1 MTDRSDTAA
10 ASDPTPEGPTRNASH
25 SGTPSKVARTT
36 EVLRVLAR
44 HVRIDWLKLAQLD
57 LPESIEPS
65 APETLADDLEELGAT
80 FVKLGQ
86 LLSSR
91 TDFVPEP
98 YIEALSRL
106 HERVKPLDSATVRA
120 ILEEELGAPAEVRF
134 AHFELEPLAS
144 ASLGQVH
151 RAILRRPSADERDA
165 GAATGEE
172 FDRQVVVKVQRPG
185 IRESIHQDFEILEQI
200 ARALDRNTDIARRVA
215 LPEIVD
221 EMRSAMN
228 RELDYRIEARSLDR
242 LGEILEDYP
251 LIEVPRPL
259 FSHSTGRVLT
269 MTWVDGVKVTE
280 IDPGRQAS
288 VDGSALADEL
298 FGAYLEQV
306 LVHGFFHA
314 DPHPGNLLVTTDGR
328 LALIDL
334 GMTGEL
340 TRERRSQLIKL
351 LTAIAD
357 GRAGEAAEVCVEIGE
372 REPHFDRRRFD
383 RGVETLV
390 GQADHA
396 SLDELRFGELMVSM
410 VRLAAE
416 TGLRTAP
423 ELSILA
429 KTLLQLDQAALALD
443 PRFEPIP
450 ALRRHAQRIVGRHLL
465 SGFSPGSIVGAGLE
479 VRELIQT
486 LPRRANAVLGA
497 LAENRLAIGVDAID
511 ETRLYA
517 TLQRATNRLAVS
529 IVLAALILGAALLI
543 QIDTT
548 WKLFGYP
555 AIALFLFLLAATCGF
570 YLVFDV
576 FRGEVRAGRRRR

>member
-1 MTDRSDTAA
+1 MTDRSD
-10 ASDPTPEGPTRNASH
+10 PTPDGATGAAPD
-25 SGTPSKVARTT
+25 SGTPSKMARTT

-44 HVRIDWLKLAQLD
+44 HVRIDWLKLAKLD

-98 YIEALSRL
+98 YIQALSRL
-106 HERVKPLDSATVRA
+106 HERVKPLDSAVVRA
-120 ILEEELGAPAEVRF
+120 ILEEELGAPAEECF
-134 AHFELEPLAS
+134 AHFEPEPLAS

-151 RAILRRPSADERDA
+151 RAILRPPAAMGTATPEERD
-165 GAATGEE
+165 
-172 FDRQVVVKVQRPG
+172 RHVVVKVQRPG

-221 EMRSAMN
+221 EMRSAMG

-242 LGEILEDYP
+242 LGGILEDYP
-251 LIEVPRPL
+251 LIEVPRPVL
-259 FSHSTGRVLT
+259 SHSTGRVLT
-269 MTWVDGVKVTE
+269 MSWVDGVKVTE
-280 IDPGRQAS
+280 IDPERQAA

-372 REPHFDRRRFD
+372 REAHFDRRRLD

-390 GQADHA
+390 KQADNA
-396 SLDELRFGELMVSM
+396 SLDELRFGELMISM

-416 TGLRTAP
+416 SGLRTAP

-450 ALRRHAQRIVGRHLL
+450 ALRRHARRIVGSHLL
-465 SGFSPGSIVGAGLE
+465 SAFSPDALVGAGLE

-486 LPRRANAVLGA
+486 LPKRANAVLGA
-497 LAENRLAIGVDAID
+497 LADNRLAIGVDAID